1 MDEIAKKNLTRL
13 ENIVSFYELY
23 AEGRHDKRTPKNVLD
38 RWIGARLTQLITN
51 VTESLDKYELDKATR
66 PIADFIDDL
75 STWYLRRSRT
85 RPEALPKLREILLSL
100 AQILAPFMPF
110 IAEDIYQKLRS
121 GNDPESI
128 HLSQWPAKKKSLLS
142 FLRSSDDNVLK
153 DMAETR
159 RLVSLALETRSKANI
174 KVRQPLSELKI
185 KNTNLSEEFL
195 ELIRDELNVK
205 RITVD
210 ENLASE
216 VELDTNFTLELIE
229 EGRVRDAIRA
239 IQDIRKEKGLKP
251 GDKMKF
257 VIPVSEEGFF
267 LKHKIEIERAT
278 DVEFN

>member
-1 MDEIAKKNLTRL
+1 MYTVLVTLSQIMAPLTPFLSEEIYTNLASKESVHL
-13 ENIVSFYELY
+13 SSW
-23 AEGRHDKRTPKNVLD
+23 PKSVNPPA
-38 RWIGARLTQLITN
+38 GFT
-51 VTESLDKYELDKATR
+51 
-66 PIADFIDDL
+66 
-75 STWYLRRSRT
+75 
-85 RPEALPKLREILLSL
+85 ALPDQMKQVRKIVELGLSKRK
-100 AQILAPFMPF
+100 
-110 IAEDIYQKLRS
+110 D
-121 GNDPESI
+121 
-128 HLSQWPAKKKSLLS
+128 SQ
-142 FLRSSDDNVLK
+142 
-153 DMAETR
+153 
-159 RLVSLALETRSKANI
+159 I

>member
-1 MDEIAKKNLTRL
+1 
-13 ENIVSFYELY
+13 
-23 AEGRHDKRTPKNVLD
+23 
-38 RWIGARLTQLITN
+38 
-51 VTESLDKYELDKATR
+51 
-66 PIADFIDDL
+66 
-75 STWYLRRSRT
+75 
-85 RPEALPKLREILLSL
+85 
-100 AQILAPFMPF
+100 MPF

-159 RLVSLALETRSKANI
+159 RLVSLALETRSKANN